1 MAQVV
6 EQGQPLMLGISDPLA
21 QSVMFCHAS
30 CDSSTGIEY
39 ASEWV
44 TERLSVLC
52 TKVEGHY
59 VSAFHLPSTFQS
71 FVPNNDPQ
79 FKLAEEYGCFC
90 IDATVQYTN

>member
-30 CDSSTGIEY
+30 CDNSTGIEY

-44 TERLSVLC
+44 IERLSVLC

-59 VSAFHLPSTFQS
+59 VTAFHLPSTFQA

-79 FKLAEEYGCFC
+79 FKTSRRIWMFLH
-90 IDATVQYTN
+90 

>member
-1 MAQVV
+1 MQRLVVWGIYEGSTVAQVV
-6 EQGQPLMLGISDPLA
+6 EQGRPLMLGITDPLA

-44 TERLSVLC
+44 IERLSVLC

-59 VSAFHLPSTFQS
+59 VSAFHLPFTINFS
-71 FVPNNDPQ
+71 V
-79 FKLAEEYGCFC
+79 LYA
-90 IDATVQYTN
+90 